1 MKHASDIMLVLRR
14 VLINIINLR
23 HEIKITTEQK
33 NYTVQIF

>member
-14 VLINIINLR
+14 VLININLR